1 MPPPGQAQIDNRVL
15 LGVGAG
21 TVGVMGNAGDLDA
34 EVPLEVWGSGAQPSK
49 ARRRAGVV
57 YREAG
62 PWSGAVLALLRHLE
76 KAGFAGAPRV
86 VGSGFAAD
94 GREMV

>member
-1 MPPPGQAQIDNRVL
+1 VCCSGGWAE
-15 LGVGAG
+15 
-21 TVGVMGNAGDLDA
+21 TVGLMGELGDFDA

-62 PWSGAVLALLRHLE
+62 PWSSALL
-76 KAGFAGAPRV
+76 A
-86 VGSGFAAD
+86 
-94 GREMV
+94 

>member
-1 MPPPGQAQIDNRVL
+1 
-15 LGVGAG
+15 
-21 TVGVMGNAGDLDA
+21 MGNPGDLDV

-49 ARRRAGVV
+49 AWRRAGVV

-76 KAGFAGAPRV
+76 RAGFAGAPRV
-86 VGSGFAAD
+86 VGSGFAA
-94 GREMV
+94 GAVTSSTT